1 MGIGP
6 GILVAASAMGLFAI
20 AASGANQVHAAHVQP
35 PSEQA
40 MRAFFG
46 ERRQPIYFDDT
57 LARQFALGISGG
69 VEQERVLPD
78 GARFIATCR
87 PHNCEDK
94 AAAVIA
100 RDGRIVG
107 AGMIGFRCRERGNG
121 VPPCDDG
128 PSAFVFVKRA
138 TVAKARNELR
148 AWARERLAGATSK
161 AGPLK
166 PNQEALVVVLN

>member
-107 AGMIGFRCRERGNG
+107 AGMIGFRCRERGDG
-121 VPPCDDG
+121 VPQCEDE
-128 PSAFVFVKRA
+128 PSAFLFVKR
-138 TVAKARNELR
+138 TSGTEVRGELHE
-148 AWARERLAGATSK
+148 WATSLISRATTMNDAAIDVPK
-161 AGPLK
+161 L
-166 PNQEALVVVLN
+166 EVTVLD